1 MDASNAGSLVIQPAQ
16 GSIGNTRDLAL
27 AGLLNGTAGS
37 PPQNTTTTSVNGTVQ
52 SFVTY
57 VQSGNTYASIELNG
71 TYYYAT
77 ASSLP
82 LAQWVQAL
90 QLKTG
95 ETVQLQ
101 VQGAEIVGLS
111 VTAQ

>member
-1 MDASNAGSLVIQPAQ
+1 VKGA
-16 GSIGNTRDLAL
+16 
-27 AGLLNGTAGS
+27 
-37 PPQNTTTTSVNGTVQ
+37 VQ
-52 SFVTY
+52 AFVTY

-77 ASSLP
+77 ANTLP
-82 LAQWVQAL
+82 FGQWVQAL

-101 VQGAEIVGLS
+101 VQGTEIVNL
-111 VTAQ
+111 TIPQQ